1 MQAAAE
7 IGNFRG
13 QTIREWVCWLQRMV
27 SGHAA
32 KARRHHFAEKRTI
45 AKENEMA
52 VTVSVDGEQS
62 SPDAVLM
69 SLEQAALVAEK
80 METLPE
86 AMQAAII
93 HRIFFDKPWIEIA
106 ELLGKTPEA
115 TRVLWTRGLKKLR
128 EQLGEV

>member
-80 METLPE
+80 WRRFRKRCKQPLFIESSLISPGSRLPSCWG
-86 AMQAAII
+86 
-93 HRIFFDKPWIEIA
+93 RPLKP
-106 ELLGKTPEA
+106 
-115 TRVLWTRGLKKLR
+115 RVFSG
-128 EQLGEV
+128 QGG